1 MRPYILDTSV
11 IPGTVHLVDLA
22 DTLYI
27 KHGSEGGHKDIVLLP
42 QPTKEYDDPLNWS
55 RARKLL
61 SANVLL
67 LVIFIGDIMATLLSS
82 ALLVIEKDTGI
93 SVADLNQGIGVMF
106 LFFGWSNV
114 LWQPLGL
121 SIGRRPVIL
130 LALLGVI
137 AMSVWTAFVS
147 SKGEWYAN
155 RVLMGCCYGPL
166 ETLIEICFSDVFF
179 THERGFWI
187 GMYSWV
193 LVGVP
198 FLGSIPAGFVASNL
212 GWEWIQYI
220 ASIIAG
226 AFFVVVFFCM
236 EETMFYRE
244 PVQEEVAV
252 DTARMRHDDGNNN
265 HNNHNSKRNISA
277 GKSSFRTDD
286 EKNTNT
292 LLTDTDLGQVIL
304 KKKSFLQKLKF
315 WGARRPGQPNNFC
328 RSLWMPFVLVRFPA
342 ILFSGL
348 LVGSNLMWSNAVNGT
363 MSLILSASPYN
374 FSANMVGVM
383 FVAPFIGCTIGC
395 VFAGVSSD
403 MFAVW
408 MARRN
413 GGIFEPEHRL
423 WLAIVPL
430 ILHAGGSILFGVG
443 SGHGVHWIGLA
454 FGLVLMVGMM
464 PLGNIIAINY
474 IVDSY
479 REVAGD
485 AMVTMI
491 LIRSSMGFGFN
502 YAVTPWLEKS
512 GVQNLYIA
520 IAFIGMF
527 FWGLSFLFIW
537 LGKKTRQL
545 TARDYWT
552 MVEKYG
558 LSAH

>member
-1 MRPYILDTSV
+1 MEPRALGTDV
-11 IPGTVHLVDLA
+11 IPGTVHLVDRVG
-22 DTLYI
+22 TLNV
-27 KHGSEGGHKDIVLLP
+27 KHDGKGGHKDVVLLP
-42 QPTKEYDDPLNWS
+42 QPTKEHHDPLNWS
-55 RARKLL
+55 RVRKLL
-61 SANVLL
+61 NANVLL
-67 LVIFIGDIMATLLSS
+67 LAVFMGDIMVTLLSA
-82 ALLVIEKDTGI
+82 ALLVIREDTGI

-114 LWQPLGL
+114 FWQPLGL
-121 SIGRRPVIL
+121 TIGRRPVIL

-147 SKGEWYAN
+147 SRGEWYAN
-155 RVLMGCCYGPL
+155 RVLIGCCYGPL
-166 ETLIEICFSDVFF
+166 ETLIEICLSDIFF
-179 THERGFWI
+179 VHERGFWI

-226 AFFVVVFFCM
+226 GFYIVLFFCM
-236 EETMFYRE
+236 EETMFYRLE
-244 PVQEEVAV
+244 PVQEEIAV
-252 DTARMRHDDGNNN
+252 DAADIGRDGECSSVNANGA
-265 HNNHNSKRNISA
+265 SGKDSYPEVTDIEKSPNIPPTEA
-277 GKSSFRTDD
+277 
-286 EKNTNT
+286 
-292 LLTDTDLGQVIL
+292 DLGEVAL
-304 KKKSFLQKLKF
+304 EKKSFLQKLKF
-315 WGARRPGQPNNFC
+315 WGARRPGQPNNFY
-328 RSLWMPFVLVRFPA
+328 RSLWVPFSLVRFPV
-342 ILFSGL
+342 ILFSGV
-348 LVGSNLMWSNAVNGT
+348 LVGSNLMWSNALNGT
-363 MSLILSASPYN
+363 MSLILSAPPYA

-383 FVAPFIGCTIGC
+383 FTAPFIGCTIGC
-395 VFAGVSSD
+395 ILAGWFSD

-430 ILHAGGSILFGVG
+430 IFHAAGSILFGVG
-443 SGHGVHWIGLA
+443 AQHGVHWMGLA
-454 FGLVLMVGMM
+454 FGLVFMVGMM
-464 PLGNIIAINY
+464 PLGNIVAINY

-527 FWGLSFLFIW
+527 FWGLAFFFIW
-537 LGKKTRQL
+537 LGKRTRQL
-545 TARDYWT
+545 TAKDYWT
-552 MVEKYG
+552 MVERYG